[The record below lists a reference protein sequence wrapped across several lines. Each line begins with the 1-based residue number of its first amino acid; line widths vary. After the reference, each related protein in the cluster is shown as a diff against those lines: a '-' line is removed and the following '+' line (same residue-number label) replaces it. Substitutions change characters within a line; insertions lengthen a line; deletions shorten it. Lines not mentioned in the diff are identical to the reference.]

1 MSEINFSII
10 IPTYNRAN
18 FVVEAINSAL
28 NQTYKLPYEVVV
40 VDDGS
45 IDETEKILLE
55 YIKKEPRLKFIKH
68 EKNKGLA
75 AARNTGIIHSKGEY
89 LLFLDSDDKLL
100 PNALS
105 IFAKAINTFP
115 DGEVFIGRVIRENH
129 KGEKKLAPILKFSGN
144 NKKDFKSFLKRK
156 ILMLAGSFVVK
167 KKIIKQNL
175 FPEELRLREDFP
187 IYGYLICMHK
197 CYALKEPVVIVR
209 DHPNRLRKKTSF
221 LIQRNIRPIEILF
234 QKLPHE
240 FQIFYPLALSREYL
254 SIFRSFYLMKEYK
267 KAIHYYHEA
276 IKIYPT
282 HILLFSYLRKYL
294 KSLLKNL

>member
-1 MSEINFSII
+1 MPEINFSII

-18 FVVEAINSAL
+18 FVVEAINSVL
-28 NQTYKLPYEVVV
+28 NQTYKLPYEVIV

-45 IDETEKILLE
+45 IDKTEKILLE
-55 YIKKEPRLKFIKH
+55 YMKKEPRLKFIKH
-68 EKNKGLA
+68 KKNKGLA

-105 IFAKAINTFP
+105 IFAKAINTFS

-129 KGEKKLAPILKFSGN
+129 KGEKKLAPIPKLSGN

-156 ILMLAGSFVVK
+156 IPMLAGSFVVK

-197 CYALKEPVVIVR
+197 CYALKEPVVIVK
-209 DHPNRLRKKTSF
+209 DHPNRLRKKPSF
-221 LIQRNIRPIEILF
+221 LIQRNIKPIEILF
-234 QKLPHE
+234 QKLPQE

-276 IKIYPT
+276 IKIYPKY
-282 HILLFSYLRKYL
+282 ILLFSYLRKYL